1 MNEKMLLPQQIIIH
15 VATDILYLSNFS
27 RDRSVPN
34 VTKGKNTCNS
44 LRESHDT
51 TKAD

>member
-1 MNEKMLLPQQIIIH
+1 MLLPQQIIIH
-15 VATDILYLSNFS
+15 LATDIPVNFS

-34 VTKGKNTCNS
+34 VTKDKNTCNS
-44 LRESHDT
+44 LRESRDT